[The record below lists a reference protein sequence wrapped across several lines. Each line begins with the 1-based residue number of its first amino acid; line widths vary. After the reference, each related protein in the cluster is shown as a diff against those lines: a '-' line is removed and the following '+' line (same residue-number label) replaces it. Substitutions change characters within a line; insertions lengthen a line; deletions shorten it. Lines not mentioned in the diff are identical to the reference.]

1 MPAIRKKTCKI
12 LDGPSAPTD
21 YDCILIVF
29 NDGYDN
35 NNKVNTGYYVG
46 NQWYWHSTDGQYIVS
61 FDSGHPVVTINVLAG
76 YTFLKAAYI
85 RANPSSGG
93 STMPTLQT
101 RQVTFTF
108 SGISGTDGYP
118 DLSICYTD
126 GSGNLVE
133 DMNID
138 QCHNDETVT
147 LDIAEGTMFYL
158 FSGRTFLAFT
168 KAGSSVEF
176 PSSIDY
182 TGAQE
187 SANSNDTYV
196 ITSSTSMLDR
206 LVCNNV
212 IVDFQNA

>member
-1 MPAIRKKTCKI
+1 MPAIRTKTCEI
-12 LDGPSAPTD
+12 LDGPSTPTD
-21 YDCILIVF
+21 YDCILIIY
-29 NDGYDN
+29 NGGTTDN
-35 NNKVNTGYYVG
+35 AVNAGYYVD
-46 NQWYWHSTDGQYIVS
+46 NQWYWNYNDSACAVS
-61 FDSGHPVVTINVLAG
+61 FDSGYPVVTVNVLPT

-101 RQVTFTF
+101 RQVIFTF

-158 FSGRTFLAFT
+158 FSGYRFLAFN
-168 KAGSSVEF
+168 KVGSSAEA
-176 PSSIDY
+176 PSGIDY

-187 SANSNDTYV
+187 SANVNDTYV
-196 ITSSTSMLDR
+196 ITSSTSILDR
-206 LVCNNV
+206 LVSNDV
-212 IVDFQNA
+212 IVDFTYA

>member
-21 YDCILIVF
+21 YDCILIIY
-29 NDGYDN
+29 NGGTTDN
-35 NNKVNTGYYVG
+35 AVNAGYYVD
-46 NQWYWHSTDGQYIVS
+46 NQWYWNYNDSACAVS
-61 FDSGHPVVTINVLAG
+61 FDSGYPVVTVNVLPT

-85 RANPSSGG
+85 RVNPSSGG

-101 RQVTFTF
+101 RQVIFTF

-118 DLSICYTD
+118 DFSICYTD

-133 DMNID
+133 DMHID
-138 QCHNDETVT
+138 QCHIDETVT

-158 FSGRTFLAFT
+158 FSGYRFSAFT
-168 KAGSSVEF
+168 KAGSVAES

-182 TGAQE
+182 AGVEGAID
-187 SANSNDTYV
+187 ANGLYV
-196 ITSSTSMLDR
+196 ITSSTSILDR
-206 LVCNNV
+206 LVSNDV
-212 IVDFQNA
+212 IVDFTYA